1 MLHCVAPPR
10 AAEECMIYDHRH
22 IVPRPPLPYVHTLLH
37 KDSRPFSPLLS
48 PIVGEGFRSHKI
60 MVTAEKPD
68 AMSTLANAASVDV
81 AASGVGAGTKRS
93 GDDLAVAA
101 TAKKPKQATTGGLIT
116 TQWSNLMTHVR
127 NQLVSMS
134 SDQCFARA
142 LELQMLANQILSAQ
156 VSGNSFQSHQPIV
169 HTHAPVMAMPSNP
182 QQEGQQPQQLKQ
194 QQQQQ
199 SGTRATKAERD
210 VSKQKPIKVTK
221 AAPIP
226 CMKMT
231 TPLPPRCEVDNAPD
245 VEIPTFCEL
254 VNFPTARY
262 YQNCVMC
269 DESEYTIPKQNKGVC
284 NNCDVAIWVVNP
296 SGMQIK
302 WCKGCKNFR
311 KWVEF
316 GTKGFSSSKCDR
328 CRRQQ
333 AVRYSIQKNKG
344 EGGNTMEEESER
356 QAWFNQHTVVNP
368 AEEQQE
374 QRDL

>member
-1 MLHCVAPPR
+1 
-10 AAEECMIYDHRH
+10 
-22 IVPRPPLPYVHTLLH
+22 
-37 KDSRPFSPLLS
+37 
-48 PIVGEGFRSHKI
+48 
-60 MVTAEKPD
+60 MVTP
-68 AMSTLANAASVDV
+68 TLANAASVEA

-93 GDDLAVAA
+93 GDAIAVAA
-101 TAKKPKQATTGGLIT
+101 TAKKPKQASPTEGGGLT
-116 TQWSNLMTHVR
+116 TTWSNLMAHVR
-127 NQLVSMS
+127 NQLLSMT
-134 SDQCFARA
+134 SDLSFARA

-156 VSGNSFQSHQPIV
+156 VSGNSFQSQQQPIV
-169 HTHAPVMAMPSNP
+169 HTHAPVMAMP
-182 QQEGQQPQQLKQ
+182 QQQQKQ
-194 QQQQQ
+194 QQQQG
-199 SGTRATKAERD
+199 GTRATKAERD
-210 VSKQKPIKVTK
+210 VSKQKPIKLTK
-221 AAPIP
+221 AVPIP

-231 TPLPPRCEVDNAPD
+231 PPLPPRCEVDTAPD

-269 DESEYTIPKQNKGVC
+269 DESEYSIPKQNKGVC

-316 GTKGFSSSKCDR
+316 GTKGFSSKCDR

-344 EGGNTMEEESER
+344 EGGNTMEEEQ
-356 QAWFNQHTVVNP
+356 QAWLNQHSAVNP
-368 AEEQQE
+368 EGEQQE
-374 QRDL
+374 QGNL

>member
-1 MLHCVAPPR
+1 
-10 AAEECMIYDHRH
+10 MI
-22 IVPRPPLPYVHTLLH
+22 IVPSFLVPRPPLPYVHTLLH

-182 QQEGQQPQQLKQ
+182 RQEGQQPQQLKQ
-194 QQQQQ
+194 EQQQQ
-199 SGTRATKAERD
+199 SGARATKAERD

-221 AAPIP
+221 AVPIP

-316 GTKGFSSSKCDR
+316 GTKGFSSKCDR

-344 EGGNTMEEESER
+344 EGGNTMEEESVR
-356 QAWFNQHTVVNP
+356 QAWLNQHTVVNP

>member
-1 MLHCVAPPR
+1 MPSVS
-10 AAEECMIYDHRH
+10 Y
-22 IVPRPPLPYVHTLLH
+22 
-37 KDSRPFSPLLS
+37 
-48 PIVGEGFRSHKI
+48 G
-60 MVTAEKPD
+60 
-68 AMSTLANAASVDV
+68 MSALASAASVEA

-93 GDDLAVAA
+93 GDDIVAA
-101 TAKKPKQATTGGLIT
+101 TAAKKPKQASPTGGLIT

-127 NQLVSMS
+127 NQLVSMT

-156 VSGNSFQSHQPIV
+156 VSGNSFQSQQPIV
-169 HTHAPVMAMPSNP
+169 HTQMMAMPINR
-182 QQEGQQPQQLKQ
+182 QQEGQQLQQQQKQ
-194 QQQQQ
+194 QQQQ
-199 SGTRATKAERD
+199 GNTRATKAERD
-210 VSKQKPIKVTK
+210 VSKQKPIKLTK
-221 AAPIP
+221 AVPIP
-226 CMKMT
+226 CMKLT
-231 TPLPPRCEVDNAPD
+231 PPLPPRCEIDNAPD

-316 GTKGFSSSKCDR
+316 GTKGFSSKCDR

-344 EGGNTMEEESER
+344 EGENNHGEELEQ
-356 QAWFNQHTVVNP
+356 QAVLIHSVIKP
-368 AEEQQE
+368 AGEQQE

>member
-10 AAEECMIYDHRH
+10 AAEECTRSAFLLPHPPPPCPIY
-22 IVPRPPLPYVHTLLH
+22 ILSYIKILAL
-37 KDSRPFSPLLS
+37 SRRLS
-48 PIVGEGFRSHKI
+48 LARDFEGQKNT
-60 MVTAEKPD
+60 MVTEQKPD

-169 HTHAPVMAMPSNP
+169 HTHAPVMAMPSNR
-182 QQEGQQPQQLKQ
+182 QQEGQQPQQQLKQ

-199 SGTRATKAERD
+199 SSTRATKAERD

-221 AAPIP
+221 AVPIP

-316 GTKGFSSSKCDR
+316 GTKGFSSKCDR

-356 QAWFNQHTVVNP
+356 QAWLNQHAVVG
-368 AEEQQE
+368 EQQE